1 MFGWFIATIPAVFGS
16 HLILA
21 RWTSV
26 AERKEAKSNS
36 RIKRLELSDRNK
48 VGHHMEDIF
57 VQDENQRAILES
69 VSRFADEEIR
79 PRAAA
84 LDANTDPEKSFSWE
98 IVEKAHAVGIR
109 TMTLDEK
116 WGGLGIDALTTSM
129 VIEELGKADLG
140 VSVIFAQTLKI
151 AQIMQKALN
160 EEQQNRVLPQF
171 AKDPRGM
178 LAIGITEPDNA
189 SNYFIPHPVPFRTSG
204 VKIKGGWIVN
214 GMKHFISNGN
224 RSSFYLLFVQT
235 EKGKPLAEGA
245 TCFLVERDRPGFTIG
260 RVHDKMG
267 ERLANNA
274 ELIFQDCFMP
284 DENVVGEVGKGFD
297 VLSNF
302 LPYSNAY
309 AGASIL
315 GVAVALH
322 RKAIDWATVRVQ
334 GGKPLIEHDG
344 IRAQLAE
351 MKMLIDA
358 SRSYIQRACW
368 LAEHQDHGWDP
379 TLGVLPK
386 AMASQAAWKIATWC
400 LEIHGGHGY
409 MKEFGVEK
417 LMRDAAA
424 FLHSDG
430 VNRTLF
436 LKAANMMFKK

>member
-1 MFGWFIATIPAVFGS
+1 MQ
-16 HLILA
+16 
-21 RWTSV
+21 
-26 AERKEAKSNS
+26 
-36 RIKRLELSDRNK
+36 
-48 VGHHMEDIF
+48 DIF
-57 VQDENQRAILES
+57 IHTENQRLILET
-69 VSRFADEEIR
+69 VKRFVEAEVK

-84 LDANTDPEKSFSWE
+84 LDAQQDPEKSFSWE
-98 IVEKAHAVGIR
+98 IVEKANAVGIR

-116 WGGLGIDALTTSM
+116 WGGLGTDSLTTAM
-129 VIEELGKADLG
+129 VIEELGIGDIG

-160 EEQQNRVLPQF
+160 AEQQMRVMPAF
-171 AKDPRGM
+171 GKDPRGM

-189 SNYFIPHPVPFRTSG
+189 SNYFLPYPTPFRTNG
-204 VKIKGGWIVN
+204 QKTKGGWIVN

-235 EKGKPLAEGA
+235 EKGKPLVEGS

-274 ELIFQDCFMP
+274 ELIFEDCFIP
-284 DENVVGEVGKGFD
+284 DENVVGKVGEGFS
-297 VLSNF
+297 VLANF
-302 LPYSNAY
+302 FPQSNAY
-309 AGASIL
+309 AGATIL
-315 GVAVALH
+315 GVAVALYQ
-322 RKAIDWATVRVQ
+322 KAVDWAKVRVQ

-351 MKMLIDA
+351 MRMLIDA
-358 SRSYIQRACW
+358 SRSYIHRACW
-368 LAEHQDHGWDP
+368 LADHQEHGWDK

-386 AMASQAAWKIATWC
+386 AMASQVAWKIATWC

-409 MKEFGVEK
+409 MKEVGVEK
-417 LMRDAAA
+417 LVRDAAA

-436 LKAANMMFKK
+436 LKASNFMFA

>member
-1 MFGWFIATIPAVFGS
+1 MDYLYVPT
-16 HLILA
+16 
-21 RWTSV
+21 
-26 AERKEAKSNS
+26 
-36 RIKRLELSDRNK
+36 
-48 VGHHMEDIF
+48 
-57 VQDENQRAILES
+57 ENQRAILET
-69 VSRFADEEIR
+69 VRRFVEDEVA

-84 LDANTDPEKSFSWE
+84 LDAEQDPAKCYSWE
-98 IVEKAHAVGIR
+98 IIEKAHELGIR

-116 WGGLGIDALTTSM
+116 WGGLGADSLTTSM
-129 VIEELGKADLG
+129 VIEELAVGDIG
-140 VSVIFAQTLKI
+140 VSVIMAQTLKI

-160 EEQQNRVLPQF
+160 AEQQARVLPVF

-189 SNYFIPHPVPFRTSG
+189 SNYFLPYPVPFRTNG
-204 VKIKGGWIVN
+204 QRTKGGWIVN

-235 EKGKPLAEGA
+235 EKGKPLAEGS

-274 ELIFQDCFMP
+274 ELIFQDCFIP
-284 DENVVGEVGKGFD
+284 DENVVGKVGEGFN
-297 VLSNF
+297 VLANF
-302 LPYSNAY
+302 FPQSNAY
-309 AGASIL
+309 AGATIL

-322 RKAIDWATVRVQ
+322 GKAVDWAKVRVQ

-351 MKMLIDA
+351 MRMLIDA
-358 SRSYIQRACW
+358 SRSYIHRACW
-368 LAEHQDHGWDP
+368 LADHQEQGWDK

-386 AMASQAAWKIATWC
+386 AMASQAAWQIATWC

-417 LMRDAAA
+417 LVRDAAA

-436 LKAANMMFKK
+436 LKAANFMFK

>member
-1 MFGWFIATIPAVFGS
+1 MQ
-16 HLILA
+16 
-21 RWTSV
+21 
-26 AERKEAKSNS
+26 
-36 RIKRLELSDRNK
+36 
-48 VGHHMEDIF
+48 DIF
-57 VQDENQRAILES
+57 IHTENQRLILET
-69 VSRFADEEIR
+69 VKRFVEAEVQ

-84 LDANTDPEKSFSWE
+84 LDAQQDPAKSFSWE
-98 IVEKAHAVGIR
+98 IVEKANTVGIR

-116 WGGLGIDALTTSM
+116 WGGLGTDSLTTAM
-129 VIEELGKADLG
+129 VIEELGIGDIG

-160 EEQQNRVLPQF
+160 AEQQTRVMPTF

-189 SNYFIPHPVPFRTSG
+189 SNYFLPYPTPFRTNG
-204 VKIKGGWIVN
+204 QKTKGGWIVN

-235 EKGKPLAEGA
+235 EKGKPLSEGS
-245 TCFLVERDRPGFTIG
+245 TCFLVERDRPGFAIG

-274 ELIFQDCFMP
+274 ELIFEDCFIP
-284 DENVVGEVGKGFD
+284 DENVVGKVGEGFS
-297 VLSNF
+297 VLANF
-302 LPYSNAY
+302 FPQSNAY
-309 AGASIL
+309 AGATIL
-315 GVAVALH
+315 GVAVALYQ
-322 RKAIDWATVRVQ
+322 KAVDWAKVRVQ

-351 MKMLIDA
+351 MRMLIDA
-358 SRSYIQRACW
+358 SRSYIHRACW
-368 LAEHQDHGWDP
+368 LADHQEHGWDR

-409 MKEFGVEK
+409 MKEVGVEK
-417 LMRDAAA
+417 LVRDAAA

-436 LKAANMMFKK
+436 LKASNFMFA

>member
-1 MFGWFIATIPAVFGS
+1 MDHLFIVDA
-16 HLILA
+16 
-21 RWTSV
+21 
-26 AERKEAKSNS
+26 
-36 RIKRLELSDRNK
+36 
-48 VGHHMEDIF
+48 
-57 VQDENQRAILES
+57 QQRAILDS
-69 VSRFADEEIR
+69 VAHFVKAEVA

-84 LDANTDPEKSFSWE
+84 LDAETDPAKGFSWE
-98 IVEKAHAVGIR
+98 IVEKAHDAGIR
-109 TMTLDEK
+109 TMTLGET
-116 WGGLGIDALTTSM
+116 WGGCGTSSLTTAM
-129 VIEELGKADLG
+129 AIEELAKGDLG

-160 EEQQNRVLPQF
+160 AEQQARVLPSF
-171 AKDPRGM
+171 AADPRGM

-189 SNYFIPHPVPFRTSG
+189 SNYFLPYPVPFRTSAERAE
-204 VKIKGGWIVN
+204 GGWIVN

-224 RSSFYLLFVQT
+224 RASFYLVFVQT
-235 EKGKPLAEGA
+235 EKGKPMAEGA
-245 TCFLVERDRPGFTIG
+245 TCFLLERERNGFSIG

-274 ELIFQDCFMP
+274 ELIFTDCFIP
-284 DENVVGEVGKGFD
+284 DANVVGEVGRGFQILAD
-297 VLSNF
+297 F
-302 LPYSNAY
+302 FPQSNAY

-315 GVAVALH
+315 GCAVALYD
-322 RKAIDWATVRVQ
+322 KALGWAKVRIQ

-351 MKMLIDA
+351 MRMLIDA
-358 SRSYIQRACW
+358 SRCYIHRACW
-368 LAEHQDHGWDP
+368 LADHPEHGWDR

-400 LEIHGGHGY
+400 MEIHGGHGY

-417 LMRDAAA
+417 LVRDAAA

-436 LKAANMMFKK
+436 LKAANFMYGA